1 MARRE
6 AVPLKSKKAKKR
18 NAAFLPWVTLLLL
31 PAAVI
36 PFLFLR
42 AAEARTE
49 PQACEG
55 LSVVERLAERD
66 PAEVE
71 RVVRRQEEEQRKK
84 QAAADREADRR
95 KRLAALE
102 EGSVWEYFSDYL
114 ILGDSRAVGFTVY
127 HLLDPARVL
136 AEGGLTIRNIPDYLD
151 EVRVWNP
158 AYIYLCFGLND
169 TGVGYW
175 DTPEEYAAE
184 MRQRI
189 DELRQAAPDA
199 RIIISSI
206 LPATEAALKRSPV
219 WRKIPAFSKAVSGLC
234 GSNGVAFADNSGI
247 AKEYMDTLWDE
258 DGVHLQEGF
267 YQYWAKNLL
276 AAAVE
281 ADFSYDTDT
290 RTFG

>member
-1 MARRE
+1 M
-6 AVPLKSKKAKKR
+6 
-18 NAAFLPWVTLLLL
+18 LL
-31 PAAVI
+31 PTVLL
-36 PFLFLR
+36 PSLFFQQTVPK
-42 AAEARTE
+42 APPEVS
-49 PQACEG
+49 EG
-55 LSVVERLAERD
+55 LSVVARLAERD

-71 RVVRRQEEEQRKK
+71 RTVRKQREERRKEQEE
-84 QAAADREADRR
+84 DDRR

-102 EGSVWEYFSDYL
+102 EGSVWEHFSDYL

-136 AEGGLTIRNIPDYLD
+136 AGGGMTIRNIPDYLD

-175 DTPEEYAAE
+175 ETPEEYAAE

-206 LPATEAALKRSPV
+206 LPATEAALKRSPS
-219 WRKIPAFSKAVSGLC
+219 WKKIPAFSKAASGLC
-234 GSNGVAFADNSGI
+234 GSNGVAFADNSKI
-247 AKEYMDTLWDE
+247 AKEYMKTLWDE
-258 DGVHLQEGF
+258 DGVHLQEAF

-276 AAAVE
+276 VAAVE